1 MNKTLVSGGVSIFLA
16 SSSFL
21 FGATTGDALI
31 QKAKD
36 IGLQPMPTG
45 SELQKAT
52 GIDKA
57 SKAQIELGK
66 KLYFDPRISSSNL
79 ISCNTCHNL
88 GLGGAD
94 VVPAAIGHK
103 WTMNP
108 SHLNSPTVYNSVF
121 NSSQFWDG
129 RSAHLQD
136 QAKGPMQAAPEMNAD
151 PKVVIQKITSIPEY
165 VVEFKKAYGNNVKID
180 FDLIADTIAIFEK
193 TLVTPSR
200 YDDFLR
206 GNTKALS
213 KAEQEGL
220 DLFIDKGCI
229 ACHNDINLGGT
240 LQPLGVAKEY
250 KFANIGGFTG
260 NKDGMVK
267 TPTLRN
273 IMETMPYFHNGQYWD
288 VKDAIKEMS
297 SIQLGSEI
305 TDADAAKIEVFF
317 GSLTG
322 TKPDITYP
330 MLPAQNIK
338 TPKPTFD

>member
-1 MNKTLVSGGVSIFLA
+1 MKKALGIVGISLLCANVLFAASGKE
-16 SSSFL
+16 
-21 FGATTGDALI
+21 LI
-31 QKAKD
+31 QKALDSNLKP
-36 IGLQPMPTG
+36 IPTG
-45 SELQKAT
+45 KELT
-52 GIDKA
+52 
-57 SKAQIELGK
+57 KAQGLDMSKDKLKIELGK
-66 KLYFDPRISSSNL
+66 KLYFDPRISGSNL

-88 GLGGAD
+88 GLGGTD

-136 QAKGPMQAAPEMNAD
+136 QAKGPIQAAPEMNAD
-151 PKVVIQKITSIPEY
+151 PKVVITKISSIPEY
-165 VVEFKKAYGNNVKID
+165 VTEFKKAYGNNVKID
-180 FDLIADTIAIFEK
+180 FDLIADTIAVFEK

-206 GNTKALS
+206 GNVKALS

-220 DLFIDKGCI
+220 DTFIDKGCI

-240 LQPLGVAKEY
+240 LQPFGVAKEY
-250 KFANIGGFTG
+250 KFANVGGFKG
-260 NKDGMVK
+260 DKNGMVK

-288 VKDAIKEMS
+288 VKDAIKEMA

-305 TDADAAKIEVFF
+305 SDEDAKKIETFF

-322 TKPDITYP
+322 KKPDIIYP
-330 MLPAQNIK
+330 MLPAQSID
-338 TPKPTFD
+338 TPKPAFD

>member
-1 MNKTLVSGGVSIFLA
+1 MKIAIMVSSM
-16 SSSFL
+16 L
-21 FGATTGDALI
+21 FGATIAFGASGGDLIKKAL
-31 QKAKD
+31 D
-36 IGLQPMPTG
+36 SGLKPMPTG
-45 SELQKAT
+45 AELDKIT
-52 GIDKA
+52 GNTKQNQL
-57 SKAQIELGK
+57 KIELGK

-88 GLGGAD
+88 GLGGTD

-108 SHLNSPTVYNSVF
+108 QHLNSPTVYNSVF

-136 QAKGPMQAAPEMNAD
+136 QAKGPMQAAPEMNAK
-151 PKVVIQKITSIPEY
+151 PEVVIAKITSIPEY
-165 VVEFKKAYGNNVKID
+165 VIAFKKAYGNNVKID
-180 FDLIADTIAIFEK
+180 FDIIADTIAIFEK

-213 KAEQEGL
+213 TQEQEGL
-220 DLFIDKGCI
+220 ELFIDKGCV

-250 KFANIGGFTG
+250 KFANVGGFSG

-273 IMETMPYFHNGQYWD
+273 ILETMPYFHNGQYWD
-288 VKDAIKEMS
+288 VKDAIKEMA
-297 SIQLGSEI
+297 SIQLGAEI
-305 TDADAAKIEVFF
+305 SDEEAKKIEIFF
-317 GSLTG
+317 NSLTG
-322 TKPDITYP
+322 TKPEMVYP
-330 MLPAQNIK
+330 MLPAQTLD
-338 TPKPTFD
+338 TPKPEFQ

>member
-1 MNKTLVSGGVSIFLA
+1 MRKLLVGSLVLA
-16 SSSFL
+16 SSTML
-21 FGATTGDALI
+21 FGATGAELAKKATDA
-31 QKAKD
+31 
-36 IGLQPMPTG
+36 GLKPMPTG
-45 SELQKAT
+45 AELKKLT
-52 GIDKA
+52 GMDKA

-66 KLYFDPRISSSNL
+66 KLYFDPRISGSNL

-88 GLGGAD
+88 GLGGTD
-94 VVPAAIGHK
+94 IVPAAIGHK

-136 QAKGPMQAAPEMNAD
+136 QAKGPVQAAPEMNAK
-151 PKVVIQKITSIPEY
+151 PEVVIEKITSIPEY
-165 VVEFKKAYGNNVKID
+165 VVEFKKAYGNNVKIT
-180 FDLIADTIAIFEK
+180 FDLIADTIATFEK
-193 TLVTPSR
+193 TLVTPAR

-220 DLFIDKGCI
+220 ELFIDKGCI
-229 ACHNDINLGGT
+229 ACHNDVNLGGT

-250 KFANIGGFTG
+250 KFAQVGGFKG

-288 VKDAIKEMS
+288 VKDAIKEMA

-305 TDADAAKIEVFF
+305 SNAEAAKIEVFF

-322 TKPDITYP
+322 AKPAITYP
-330 MLPAQNIK
+330 MLPAQNVK
-338 TPKPTFD
+338 TPKPQFD